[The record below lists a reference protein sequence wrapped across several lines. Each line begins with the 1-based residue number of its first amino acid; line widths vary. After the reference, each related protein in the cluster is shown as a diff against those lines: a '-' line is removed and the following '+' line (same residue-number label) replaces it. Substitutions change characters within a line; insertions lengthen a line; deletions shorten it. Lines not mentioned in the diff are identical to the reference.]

1 MDFDALD
8 RSLRES
14 AQDFTLDAD
23 EKIELRELGR
33 QLDAGRIRFLRQ
45 GATVTDAAD
54 MERSARE
61 QLPAALEGLRQ
72 QALLAS

>member
-1 MDFDALD
+1 MALGIVQQSILPLLD
-8 RSLRES
+8 GQHGTEALIAHLLQE
-14 AQDFTLDAD
+14 AQ
-23 EKIELRELGR
+23 
-33 QLDAGRIRFLRQ
+33 AGRIRFLRQ